1 MLNTQESINFFADL
15 QKSLSC
21 RRFAGYCVRGSLLD
35 GFAKYLWNAH
45 LCESLYPGFQ
55 LLEVAFRNR
64 VHSRIG
70 SAIGDPNWILN
81 QRGILYQEEQ
91 EAIAKAKDSLTTA
104 GLPVNEDYLVSEMK
118 FGFWTSLLN
127 SRYDRLWPKIIA
139 DVLPNMPRATRT
151 RGDVS
156 TLMNGVRRL
165 RNAALHHHSIWHWA
179 DLKDRH
185 NQMRLLISYICT
197 PSAAI
202 AEKIDRFP
210 SIHSS
215 GMAESQKIASNLLK
229 SVQKPEN
236 ATN

>member
-1 MLNTQESINFFADL
+1 M
-15 QKSLSC
+15 
-21 RRFAGYCVRGSLLD
+21 RGSLLD

-45 LCESLYPGFQ
+45 LCRSPYPGFQ

-139 DVLPNMPRATRT
+139 DVLPNMP
-151 RGDVS
+151 
-156 TLMNGVRRL
+156 
-165 RNAALHHHSIWHWA
+165 
-179 DLKDRH
+179 
-185 NQMRLLISYICT
+185 
-197 PSAAI
+197 
-202 AEKIDRFP
+202 
-210 SIHSS
+210 
-215 GMAESQKIASNLLK
+215 
-229 SVQKPEN
+229 
-236 ATN
+236 